1 MRRTIPLIVL
11 ALALLALAAC
21 SPNLPA
27 PEATVPPAPE
37 PQAVEAPAAPAEA
50 MLPEQFVGVYA
61 ALLPAADSPGREITI
76 ELAADGSAV
85 VTSDYLNNQP
95 PIVETGA
102 WSGDASGAVSV
113 ALTAQDGQ
121 PYFEPNV
128 FALALEGEELVV
140 SDEAGQVARFARAA
154 AVAAEPVAVDVP
166 TVAAPA
172 VVMGDK
178 ITTTE
183 TLTTSGGMTAT
194 MITVTQSV
202 TVTTPGAAGEAAASL
217 GNTYLALLPAA
228 SGGGTRLIALTLFDD
243 GAAQLATE
251 FANEDAPLV
260 ELGSWVDNG
269 DDTFT
274 LTLTGRPD
282 GDYDAPVVVTFQRD
296 GELVQSI
303 DQQKLYG
310 AEGLRLRLA
319 AAVARAAA
327 ASLVSIDLDAGF
339 PLDPTFVSV
348 QGGGEID
355 ASLLG
360 DGCAGFV
367 NRQPVLTVNWT
378 GEAPFVKTFFVSDSD
393 PTLLVLTPDGRLLC
407 NDDANE
413 DLLDPVV
420 EVSEPVT
427 GTYKIWVG
435 SYAKGQ
441 LIPGVLVLTT
451 RPEVNLGTFNLGALI
466 QRPLVAEVQ
475 PALKRVSTADKATA
489 SIRALGA
496 DAATLAPG
504 DQPLSASLT
513 VSGTIPLF
521 ELGLPDPACNGLVS
535 GVPDFVFN
543 WAGDGAPFSVFFEG
557 ESDATLLVLSED
569 GQLLACGD
577 DAERDVNVNPVVA
590 IAEAKPGLYGVWVG
604 RLNPEQPVVG
614 VLTVSTVADAAPK
627 SLGPV
632 Q

>member
-21 SPNLPA
+21 SPSLPL
-27 PEATVPPAPE
+27 PEAPVPPAAE
-37 PQAVEAPAAPAEA
+37 PQAVEAPTAPAEA
-50 MLPEQFVGVYA
+50 LLPEQFVGIYA
-61 ALLPAADSPGREITI
+61 ASLPAADSPGREVTV

-85 VTSDYLNNQP
+85 VTSDYQNNQP

-102 WSGDASGAVSV
+102 WSGDASGAASV

-128 FALALEGEELVV
+128 FTLALDGEELVV
-140 SDEAGQVARFARAA
+140 SDEAGRVARFARAA
-154 AVAAEPVAVDVP
+154 AATEPVAAVPP
-166 TVAAPA
+166 TVEAPA
-172 VVMGDK
+172 VVMGDR
-178 ITTTE
+178 ITATE

-202 TVTTPGAAGEAAASL
+202 TVTAPGTAGAAAVSL

-228 SGGGTRLIALTLFDD
+228 SGGGTRLVALTLFDD

-251 FANEDAPLV
+251 FANEETPLV

-274 LTLTGRPD
+274 VTLTGRPD
-282 GDYDAPVVVTFQRD
+282 GAYDAPVAVTFQRD
-296 GELVQSI
+296 GDAVQSI
-303 DQQKLYG
+303 DQQELYG
-310 AEGLRLRLA
+310 SEGLHLRLA
-319 AAVARAAA
+319 AEVARAAD

-348 QGGGEID
+348 QGGGEVD
-355 ASLLG
+355 VSLLSSE
-360 DGCAGFV
+360 CVGFV
-367 NRQPVLTVNWT
+367 NRQPVVTLNWT
-378 GEAPFVKTFFVSDSD
+378 GEAPFVETFFVSDSD

-407 NDDANE
+407 NDDAND

-420 EVSEPVT
+420 EISDPVT

-435 SYAKGQ
+435 SYAKNQ

-451 RPEVNLGTFNLGALI
+451 KPEVNIGTFNLGALI

-475 PALKRVSTADKATA
+475 PAAKRVATADKAMA
-489 SIRALGA
+489 AIRAMGA
-496 DAATLAPG
+496 DSTTLAPG
-504 DQPLSASLT
+504 DKPVSVSLT

-557 ESDATLLVLSED
+557 DSDATLLVLSED
-569 GQLLACGD
+569 AQLLACGD
-577 DAERDVNVNPVVA
+577 DAETDVNINPVVA
-590 IAEAKPGLYGVWVG
+590 VAEAKSGLYGVWIG
-604 RLNPEQPVVG
+604 RINPEQPVAG
-614 VLTVSTVADAAPK
+614 VLTVSTVADATPK
-627 SLGPV
+627 PLGPV

>member
-1 MRRTIPLIVL
+1 MTTEVIEGLQVRQGEWYVDATLGGGGHTKAILGAGGNVL
-11 ALALLALAAC
+11 AIDRDVDAISRMNEYLNKHKNEADRVILVSDTYASLASVLYQ
-21 SPNLPA
+21 N
-27 PEATVPPAPE
+27 
-37 PQAVEAPAAPAEA
+37 
-50 MLPEQFVGVYA
+50 
-61 ALLPAADSPGREITI
+61 DIREIAGCVFDLGLSITLDKKYQEGLLGLEHWSHI
-76 ELAADGSAV
+76 QVIWWFDKNDTPEKRAILQVHPRGDQKNP
-85 VTSDYLNNQP
+85 L
-95 PIVETGA
+95 TG
-102 WSGDASGAVSV
+102 
-113 ALTAQDGQ
+113 
-121 PYFEPNV
+121 V
-128 FALALEGEELVV
+128 FA
-140 SDEAGQVARFARAA
+140 
-154 AVAAEPVAVDVP
+154 
-166 TVAAPA
+166 
-172 VVMGDK
+172 
-178 ITTTE
+178 
-183 TLTTSGGMTAT
+183 
-194 MITVTQSV
+194 
-202 TVTTPGAAGEAAASL
+202 
-217 GNTYLALLPAA
+217 
-228 SGGGTRLIALTLFDD
+228 TRSPFRPNLIALTLFDD

>member
-21 SPNLPA
+21 SPSLPL
-27 PEATVPPAPE
+27 PEAPVPPAAE
-37 PQAVEAPAAPAEA
+37 PQAVEAPTAPAEA
-50 MLPEQFVGVYA
+50 LLPEQFVGIYA
-61 ALLPAADSPGREITI
+61 ASLPAADSPGREVTV

-85 VTSDYLNNQP
+85 VTSDYQNNQP

-102 WSGDASGAVSV
+102 WSGDASGAASV

-128 FALALEGEELVV
+128 FTLALDGEELVV
-140 SDEAGQVARFARAA
+140 SDEAGRVARFARAA
-154 AVAAEPVAVDVP
+154 AATEPVAAVPP
-166 TVAAPA
+166 TVEAPA
-172 VVMGDK
+172 VVMGDR
-178 ITTTE
+178 ITATE

-202 TVTTPGAAGEAAASL
+202 TVTAPGTAGAAAVSL

-228 SGGGTRLIALTLFDD
+228 SGGGTRLVALTLFDD

-251 FANEDAPLV
+251 FANEETPLV

-274 LTLTGRPD
+274 VTLTGRPD
-282 GDYDAPVVVTFQRD
+282 GAYDAPVAVTFQRD
-296 GELVQSI
+296 GDAVQSI
-303 DQQKLYG
+303 DQQELYG
-310 AEGLRLRLA
+310 SEGLHLRLA
-319 AAVARAAA
+319 AEVARAAD

-348 QGGGEID
+348 QGGGEVD
-355 ASLLG
+355 VSLLSSE
-360 DGCAGFV
+360 CVGFV
-367 NRQPVLTVNWT
+367 NRQPVVTLNWT
-378 GEAPFVKTFFVSDSD
+378 GEAPFVETFFVSDSD

-407 NDDANE
+407 NDDAND

-420 EVSEPVT
+420 EISDPVT

-435 SYAKGQ
+435 SYAKNQ

-451 RPEVNLGTFNLGALI
+451 KPEVNIGTFNLGALI

-475 PALKRVSTADKATA
+475 PAAKRVATADKAMA
-489 SIRALGA
+489 AIRAMGA
-496 DAATLAPG
+496 DSTTLAPG
-504 DQPLSASLT
+504 DKPVSVSLT

-557 ESDATLLVLSED
+557 DSDATLLVLSED
-569 GQLLACGD
+569 AQLLACGD
-577 DAERDVNVNPVVA
+577 DAETDVNINPMVA
-590 IAEAKPGLYGVWVG
+590 VAEAKSGLYGVWIG
-604 RLNPEQPVVG
+604 RINPEQPVAG
-614 VLTVSTVADAAPK
+614 VLTVSTVADATPK
-627 SLGPV
+627 PLGPV

>member
-21 SPNLPA
+21 SPSLPL
-27 PEATVPPAPE
+27 PEAPVPPAAE

-50 MLPEQFVGVYA
+50 LLPEQFVGIYA
-61 ALLPAADSPGREITI
+61 ASLPAADSPGREVTV

-85 VTSDYLNNQP
+85 VTSDYQNNQP

-102 WSGDASGAVSV
+102 WSGDASGAASV

-128 FALALEGEELVV
+128 FTLALDGEELVV
-140 SDEAGQVARFARAA
+140 SDEAGRVARFART
-154 AVAAEPVAVDVP
+154 AVAAAEPVAAVVP
-166 TVAAPA
+166 TAAAPA

-202 TVTTPGAAGEAAASL
+202 TVTAPGTAGAAAVSL

-228 SGGGTRLIALTLFDD
+228 SGGGTRLVALTLFDD

-251 FANEDAPLV
+251 FANEETPLV

-274 LTLTGRPD
+274 VTLTGRPD
-282 GDYDAPVVVTFQRD
+282 GAYDAPIAVTFQRD
-296 GELVQSI
+296 GDAVQSI
-303 DQQKLYG
+303 DQQELYG
-310 AEGLRLRLA
+310 SEGLHLRLA
-319 AAVARAAA
+319 AEVARAAD

-348 QGGGEID
+348 QGGGEVD
-355 ASLLG
+355 VSLLSSE
-360 DGCAGFV
+360 CVGFV
-367 NRQPVLTVNWT
+367 NRQPVVTLNWT
-378 GEAPFVKTFFVSDSD
+378 GEAPFVETFFVSDSD

-407 NDDANE
+407 NDDAND

-420 EVSEPVT
+420 EISDPVT

-435 SYAKGQ
+435 SYAKNQ

-451 RPEVNLGTFNLGALI
+451 KPEVNIGTFNLGALI

-475 PALKRVSTADKATA
+475 PAAKRVATADKAMA
-489 SIRALGA
+489 AIRAMGA
-496 DAATLAPG
+496 DSTTLAPG
-504 DQPLSASLT
+504 DKPVSVSLT

-557 ESDATLLVLSED
+557 DSDATLLVLSED
-569 GQLLACGD
+569 AQLLACGD
-577 DAERDVNVNPVVA
+577 DAETDVNINPVVA
-590 IAEAKPGLYGVWVG
+590 VAEAKSGLYGVWIG
-604 RLNPEQPVVG
+604 RINPEQPVAG
-614 VLTVSTVADAAPK
+614 VLTVSTVADATPK
-627 SLGPV
+627 PLGPV